1 MNNLHALRVLQSC
14 CKVNNKIQRFARTN
28 QLETFPRRSVVHSC
42 FSCSN
47 PWSAWASKRQYP
59 GEALFIVV
67 KVFRVVFLHVHVLSA
82 GDVPAKRCYLL
93 FPLQQPL
100 FSTGLEEAMSWRSVV
115 YRCKGCSS
123 CFSLC
128 PRLSTNECPRRS
140 IVHCCKG
147 CLSCF
152 SSCPR
157 GFCKASV
164 RGGASAPR

>member
-1 MNNLHALRVLQSC
+1 MARKGAMKWNS
-14 CKVNNKIQRFARTN
+14 FARTN
-28 QLETFPRRSVVHSC
+28 QLEMFPRRSVVTCC
-42 FSCSN
+42 FPCSS
-47 PWSAWASKRQYP
+47 PWFAWASKRQYP

-152 SSCPR
+152 TSCPR